1 MFCPKCK
8 AEFREG
14 FTRCDDC
21 DVALIHRVEGSA
33 PLENRP
39 VSDDFQP
46 SQTNESDFVTIRTVQ
61 TLYEEAQ
68 IRSFLEANNIPS
80 LVSGEVVGRV
90 YGLTMDGLGARR
102 VMVSRELAETA
113 SNLLEKADRG
123 ELEIAEL
130 PE

>member
-1 MFCPKCK
+1 MVCPKCK

-14 FTRCDDC
+14 FSRCSEC
-21 DVALIHRVEGSA
+21 DVALVGRIEES
-33 PLENRP
+33 
-39 VSDDFQP
+39 DFQP
-46 SQTNESDFVTIRTVQ
+46 PQTNESDFVTVRIVQ

-102 VMVSRELAETA
+102 VMVSRELADTA
-113 SNLLEKADRG
+113 CSLLEEADRG
-123 ELEIAEL
+123 ELEIAET